1 MFDDLDAALQ
11 GGSPEKRAVMLRQI
25 TDLFPNE
32 ADRLNDQQVGVFDDV
47 MVQLIDRI
55 ETRTLPEIGEGRT
68 RETQNRFR
76 QVVEA
81 QRPAAAS
88 ILAGPRG
95 ERAERLKLLFED
107 FTQIGLH
114 QWLTETEKTSVSIS
128 NAALPFKSWESTAPG
143 VGNA

>member
-88 ILAGPRG
+88 I
-95 ERAERLKLLFED
+95 
-107 FTQIGLH
+107 
-114 QWLTETEKTSVSIS
+114 S
-128 NAALPFKSWESTAPG
+128 
-143 VGNA
+143 